1 MPQSHQ
7 GTKVF
12 IAKRT
17 GLLNDYY
24 FRLKRIKNKKIFNAE
39 T

>member
-1 MPQSHQ
+1 MPQSRQ

-12 IAKRT
+12 IAERT

-24 FRLKRIKNKKIFNAE
+24 FRLNRVKNKKVFDAE